1 MAQQHLKFGNYTP
14 PDPDQDGYSP
24 AFAVT
29 SSSNSTRTMRGVMK
43 NSTLFTVEAYDLK
56 WTDISAEAVK
66 NLLQEI
72 MGKDSFDF
80 YHYNVY
86 KAQWETG
93 RFNVANINSPFY
105 DLSEGNERAD
115 ELSFQVTGINPV

>member
-1 MAQQHLKFGNYTP
+1 
-14 PDPDQDGYSP
+14 
-24 AFAVT
+24 
-29 SSSNSTRTMRGVMK
+29 MK
-43 NSTLFTVEAYDLK
+43 NTTLFTVEAYDLK

-93 RFNVANINSPFY
+93 RFYVANINSPFY
-105 DLSEGNERAD
+105 DLSEGNERVD